1 MKTKLYKRLF
11 TFASLAFVLFFVNAC
26 GYTLQ
31 GTTVGTRDSVLGSG
45 EKTIAITKI
54 EQSSLIPWI
63 PFVLRTEL
71 HTEMN
76 MRRLAVWSDI
86 DEADY
91 TMEVD
96 ISSFETRAFITGD
109 DDKTLLS
116 VVSAQLTVVVFDKKH
131 NVVWNSGPI
140 TYSENYEN
148 VREDEAIRDIL
159 REIVYILYDRMQ
171 SVF

>member
-1 MKTKLYKRLF
+1 MKKSLYKKFF
-11 TFASLAFVLFFVNAC
+11 TFVSLAFVLLFVNAC

-54 EQSSLIPWI
+54 EQSSLIPWVPYI
-63 PFVLRTEL
+63 LRTEL

-76 MRRLAVWSDI
+76 MRRLAKWTDVDK
-86 DEADY
+86 ADY

-96 ISSFETRAFITGD
+96 LRSFETRAFITGD
-109 DDKTLLS
+109 DDETLLN
-116 VVSAQLTVVVFDKKH
+116 VVSAQLTVTVYDKTH
-131 NVVWNSGPI
+131 TVVWDSGPI

-159 REIVYILYDRMQ
+159 REIVYIVYDRMQ